1 MPTKNVIK
9 DVQYLSRDYTSSRKA
24 LIDFAKVYFPDEYN
38 DFSDASVGMM
48 FIEMSSYISDVMSL
62 YIDTQL
68 RESFLQT
75 AVNFPNI
82 INNAQSHGYS
92 PRMSSV
98 ANTFLDVYQLV
109 PAIGTTE
116 FEPDWRY
123 ALRVSDIQVSSKT
136 SPSIKFYTDNVVDFS
151 ASGSDDLD
159 ISIYRLNQTGD
170 KIEYFLLKKP
180 VRVTSGNIITKE
192 FTIGNPQAYL
202 TITMPDENIIN
213 ILDVYDSS
221 GNKWYEVPYLAQ
233 DTVTDDVPVNNIT
246 QFANSRHNTSF
257 LLMYKTAAKRFIK
270 RINTNGQTEIC
281 FGAGTSA
288 YPDELIIPTPYTVG
302 YTYFNKPLDPR
313 NFLNTN
319 TYGQAPSNT
328 TLTIRYIV
336 GNNLSSNVQSN
347 ELTSIINMNTIQV
360 SADVDDT
367 LMRFVINSVACN
379 NASPAVGSR
388 GPEGV
393 EEIRNNALAY
403 FSAQDRCVTLSDYE
417 VRILSMHPKYGS
429 ISKVKVQADSSL
441 IDKDTVVPNQLALNA
456 YCLTY
461 DKNKNLTVLNDAM
474 KYNLINYL
482 GQYRMA
488 TDAINIKNANI
499 VNIAIEF
506 DITTYDNVANK
517 REVLLACVES
527 LKSYFNIDNWSIGQ
541 PVIISEI
548 TNILDRITGVMTIN
562 NIKIINKYDVS
573 EVSYSAKKY
582 NIPSATMNGIIYPPM
597 DPSIFEVKYP
607 NVDISGRAK

>member
-1 MPTKNVIK
+1 MPTQNVIK
-9 DVQYLSRDYTSSRKA
+9 DINYLGRDYTSSRKS
-24 LIDFAKVYFPDEYN
+24 LIEFSKVYFPDEYN

-62 YIDTQL
+62 YTDTQL

-82 INNAQSHGYS
+82 INNAQSLGYS

-98 ANTFLDVYQLV
+98 ANTFLDVYQLI
-109 PAIGTTE
+109 PAIGTIE

-123 ALRVSDIQVSSKT
+123 ALRISDLQVASKT
-136 SPSIKFYTDNVVDFS
+136 SPSVKFYTDEVVDFS
-151 ASGSDDLD
+151 ISGSDAID
-159 ISIYRLNQTGD
+159 ISIYRRNPAGD
-170 KIEYFLLKKP
+170 KIEYFLLKTP
-180 VRVTSGNIITKE
+180 VRVTSGNIVTKE
-192 FTIGNPQAYL
+192 FTIGDAQAYL

-233 DTVTDDVPVNNIT
+233 DTVTDDVPINNIT
-246 QFANSRHNTSF
+246 QFSNSKYNTSF
-257 LLMYKTAAKRFIK
+257 LLMYKTVAKRFIK
-270 RINTNGQTEIC
+270 RINTSGKTEIR

-336 GNNLSSNVQSN
+336 GNNLSSNVESN
-347 ELTSIINMNTIQV
+347 ELTSIINMNATQV
-360 SADVDDT
+360 SADVDNT
-367 LMRFVINSVACN
+367 LMGFVISSIACN
-379 NASPAVGSR
+379 NPSPAVGSR
-388 GPEGV
+388 GPEGI

-403 FSAQDRCVTLSDYE
+403 FSAQDRCVTLPDYE

-441 IDKDTVVPNQLALNA
+441 VDKDAIIPNQFALNA

-461 DKNKNLTVLNDAM
+461 DKNKNLTVLNDAI

-482 GQYRMA
+482 NEYRMA
-488 TDAINIKNANI
+488 TDAVNIKNANI
-499 VNIAIEF
+499 VNIAVEF
-506 DITTYDNVANK
+506 DITTYDNIVNK
-517 REVLLACVES
+517 REVLLMCIES
-527 LKSYFNIDNWSIGQ
+527 LKLYFNIDNWSIGQ
-541 PVIISEI
+541 PIIISEI
-548 TNILDRITGVMTIN
+548 TNILDRIKGVMTVN
-562 NIKIINKYDVS
+562 NIKIINKYDTS
-573 EVSYSAKKY
+573 GALYSTKKY
-582 NIPSATMNGIIYPPM
+582 NIPSATIQGIIYSPM

-607 NVDISGRAK
+607 DVDISGRAK